1 MAISRS
7 VRNSQDPSVPEAP
20 MMKSPRTPGVF
31 LPVATGGKQVEG
43 FSWLEADRFAQKG
56 ACATSFLKVPSPCVY
71 LMLLEPDVACTL
83 SIVSFTAHAFLVQV
97 VLIALSWVLQCIC

>member
-1 MAISRS
+1 
-7 VRNSQDPSVPEAP
+7 

-56 ACATSFLKVPSPCVY
+56 ACATSLLKVPSPCVH
-71 LMLLEPDVACTL
+71 LMLLEPDVACTAL
-83 SIVSFTAHAFLVQV
+83 LPVLTLAVVGTLLVA
-97 VLIALSWVLQCIC
+97 ALH

>member
-7 VRNSQDPSVPEAP
+7 VRNSQDPSVPEEPA
-20 MMKSPRTPGVF
+20 MKSPRTPGVF

-56 ACATSFLKVPSPCVY
+56 ACATSLLKVPSPCVH
-71 LMLLEPDVACTL
+71 LMLLEPDVACTAL
-83 SIVSFTAHAFLVQV
+83 LPVLTLAVVGTLLVA
-97 VLIALSWVLQCIC
+97 ALH

>member
-1 MAISRS
+1 
-7 VRNSQDPSVPEAP
+7 

-56 ACATSFLKVPSPCVY
+56 AWATSLLKVPSPCVH
-71 LMLLEPDVACTL
+71 LMLLEPDVACAL
-83 SIVSFTAHAFLVQV
+83 PAASFHL
-97 VLIALSWVLQCIC
+97 LQMCNLLMSPLH